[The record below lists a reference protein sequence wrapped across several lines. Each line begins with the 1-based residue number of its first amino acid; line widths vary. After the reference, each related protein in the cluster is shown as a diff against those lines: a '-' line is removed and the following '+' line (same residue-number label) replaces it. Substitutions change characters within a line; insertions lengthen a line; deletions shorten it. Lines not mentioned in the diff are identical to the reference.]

1 MWASN
6 TDAMQR
12 RDARKILRRIPRLSS
27 GILKNRQIANRATCL
42 RQQSTLC
49 TNGFSE
55 IIVHKV
61 HHSVNLYQENEEDSY
76 CILGFLDPLEFHRK

>member
-49 TNGFSE
+49 TNGLSE
-55 IIVHKV
+55 II
-61 HHSVNLYQENEEDSY
+61 
-76 CILGFLDPLEFHRK
+76 